1 MANGLN
7 HASCTSDQRAEK
19 DAYGFLDL
27 VHPSKEWEAR
37 GRKAAEL
44 LVGKRCSSGLFQ
56 GADKARNPHMSSPP
70 TNKITRTL
78 GWATA
83 NGELVRVCDMD
94 NIHLMSCIQLSRRRI
109 MAAKLTTGVTS
120 LSFLAY
126 QYLLDEAK
134 ERGIISTTR
143 SEFTID

>member
-1 MANGLN
+1 
-7 HASCTSDQRAEK
+7 
-19 DAYGFLDL
+19 
-27 VHPSKEWEAR
+27 
-37 GRKAAEL
+37 
-44 LVGKRCSSGLFQ
+44 
-56 GADKARNPHMSSPP
+56 MSSPP

-120 LSFLAY
+120 ISLLAY

-134 ERGIISTTR
+134 ERGIISTAR